1 MKSILLKFSILF
13 FFLYTYQIASGQVR
27 LIDRGT
33 GVPIPYA
40 QLISK
45 GGLLVGISNIHGVV
59 NLKNIRRFALADSDT
74 IDIEHISYKNLKIRL
89 DSLKNVDKIYLSENQ
104 ILLPEIKIVP
114 KTKAPTILVLK
125 GYFRSYQL
133 ENNIPKYFTDG
144 IVEYFIKPNERGL
157 LRMKVLQHRSYR
169 NVKLVKLVKNRTVT
183 VSMVAAGV
191 PYIYKSTIL
200 KELDKSYSIKK
211 VSTFYDKICKDNA
224 SVGTIFL
231 SKPLNRIQVNIDL
244 IRPEKSKTHKLFNYI
259 SRITNID
266 ITGNYSYEPLL
277 SLTKE
282 DLLSR
287 KEFRR
292 IYFKHKKDKKF
303 TKIDIIDEF
312 YVMKK
317 WYITKSDF
325 RKIKTLTNFALLKSS
340 KYSDQYWK
348 ALTKYHIPKLSTN
361 IKRLL
366 GTTLTPY
373 R

>member
-1 MKSILLKFSILF
+1 MKLILFKLGILLSILF
-13 FFLYTYQIASGQVR
+13 TYQLAYGQVH
-27 LIDRGT
+27 LIDRRT
-33 GVPIPYA
+33 GVSIPYA

-45 GGLLVGISNIHGVV
+45 GGLLVGISNIHGIVDP
-59 NLKNIRRFALADSDT
+59 NDIKKFALTDSDT
-74 IDIEHISYKNLKIRL
+74 IDIEHISYKNLKICL
-89 DSLKNVDKIYLSENQ
+89 DSLKNVNKLYLSENRY
-104 ILLPEIKIVP
+104 LLPEVKIIP

-144 IVEYFIKPNERGL
+144 IVEYFIKPNERGP

-169 NVKLVKLVKNRTVT
+169 NVKLVKQGKKRTVM
-183 VSMVAAGV
+183 VSMVAAGI
-191 PYIYKSTIL
+191 PYIYTSTIL
-200 KELDKSYSIKK
+200 KELSKNYSFKK

-224 SVGTIFL
+224 TVGTIFL
-231 SKPLNRIQVNIDL
+231 SKPIDRIQINVDL
-244 IRPEKSKTHKLFNYI
+244 IRPEKARTHKLFNYI

-266 ITGNYSYEPLL
+266 ITGNYSYEPLP

-282 DLLSR
+282 NLLSR
-287 KEFRR
+287 KEYRR

-303 TKIDIIDEF
+303 TKIDVIDEF
-312 YVMKK
+312 YVMNK
-317 WYITKSDF
+317 WYITRSDF

-373 R
+373 K